1 MYILKISPSIPT
13 SIYWKQSASIQPRT
27 SFLKFGCDS
36 IHFSFASLLPVTWS
50 LPPAP
55 PPTLST
61 SSARAQQAKMA
72 WRTRC
77 RGFESARENGVAF
90 FDVEAVTLEDVLLQ
104 PRFYIWYLKKSKKI
118 TLSLHLSFQWPF
130 SYFHF
135 RITFRSRFF
144 PHSFCRVNI
153 LPRPFHTLQYKAVFF
168 VATSY
173 RIVQAKM
180 QYCLASIRTA
190 PEVVL

>member
-1 MYILKISPSIPT
+1 MWFNSFFIRLLTPGNLEPT
-13 SIYWKQSASIQPRT
+13 TGTTTNTQ
-27 SFLKFGCDS
+27 
-36 IHFSFASLLPVTWS
+36 HE
-50 LPPAP
+50 
-55 PPTLST
+55 LST
-61 SSARAQQAKMA
+61 SSASENGVTYAMSRLRVSTRK
-72 WRTRC
+72 WRGVLRC
-77 RGFESARENGVAF
+77 RGCYAGRCSASTAVSHLIFE
-90 FDVEAVTLEDVLLQ
+90 
-104 PRFYIWYLKKSKKI
+104 KKQKN